1 VDVVEETARRFEDS
15 DVRFIH
21 VEIYED
27 NDPAMGFNRWVQE
40 WGLQTEPWTF
50 AVGRDGRVVKRFEGA
65 VSVHEL
71 ERVVRDEL
79 VDGA

>member
-1 VDVVEETARRFEDS
+1 
-15 DVRFIH
+15 
-21 VEIYED
+21 
-27 NDPAMGFNRWVQE
+27 VQE

-50 AVGRDGRVVKRFEGA
+50 AVGRDGKVVKRFEGA

>member
-1 VDVVEETARRFEDS
+1 
-15 DVRFIH
+15 
-21 VEIYED
+21 
-27 NDPAMGFNRWVQE
+27 MGFNRWVQE
-40 WGLQTEPWTF
+40 WGLRTEPWTF